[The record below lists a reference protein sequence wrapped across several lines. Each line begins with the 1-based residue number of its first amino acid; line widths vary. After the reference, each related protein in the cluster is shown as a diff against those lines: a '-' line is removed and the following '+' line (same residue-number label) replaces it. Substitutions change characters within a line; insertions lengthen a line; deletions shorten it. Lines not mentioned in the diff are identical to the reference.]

1 MAKSMTGYGRGRLEK
16 DGWIQNWEIRSVNGR
31 YLDVKWRLPQ
41 EVRPLEMELER
52 RVRETAGR
60 GRLEITLD
68 LTATDI
74 VLEGHRLNKPMA
86 VAMLSAVEELAQ
98 ERGHV
103 FQPDYSKLLGAP
115 ALWKDPGEE
124 MDEGFSRLAMEG
136 LGQALQAWDASRVK
150 EGESL
155 LEDLRGRLAELF
167 RLQAAIEPELPR
179 ILEQKKEGLRERLDA
194 LMAEVGVEFDEQ
206 RLLQEVA
213 VLTDRLDVSEEMSR
227 LRSHLERIKELFNS
241 DGEAGKRLD
250 FLLQECFREINTC
263 GNKAQDAEISGLV
276 VEFKAELEKCREQ
289 AQNME

>member
-1 MAKSMTGYGRGRLEK
+1 MAKSMTGYGRVRLEGG
-16 DGWIQNWEIRSVNGR
+16 GWLQNWEIRSVNGR

-52 RVRETAGR
+52 QVRKVAGR

-74 VLEGHRLNKPMA
+74 VLEGHHLNKPMA
-86 VAMLSAVEELAQ
+86 LAMLSAVEELAQ
-98 ERGHV
+98 ERGHA
-103 FQPDYSKLLGAP
+103 FQPDYSKLLSTP
-115 ALWKDPGEE
+115 ALWKDPGEDV
-124 MDEGFSRLAMEG
+124 DEELSRLATEG
-136 LGQALQAWDASRVK
+136 LREALKAWDASREK

-155 LEDLRGRLAELF
+155 LADLLGRLAELF
-167 RLQAAIEPELPR
+167 KLQAAIEAELPR
-179 ILEQKKEGLRERLDA
+179 ILEQKKTGLRERLDA
-194 LMAEVGVEFDEQ
+194 LMAEAGAEFDEQ

-227 LRSHLERIKELFNS
+227 LGAHLERIKELFS
-241 DGEAGKRLD
+241 SKGEAGKRLD

-263 GNKAQDAEISGLV
+263 GNKAQDAEISRLV

>member
-1 MAKSMTGYGRGRLEK
+1 MAKSMTGYGRVRLEGG
-16 DGWIQNWEIRSVNGR
+16 GWLQNWEIRSVNGR

-52 RVRETAGR
+52 QVRKVAGR

-74 VLEGHRLNKPMA
+74 VLEGHHLNKPMA
-86 VAMLSAVEELAQ
+86 LAMLSAVEELAQ
-98 ERGHV
+98 ERGHA
-103 FQPDYSKLLGAP
+103 FQPDYSKLLSTP
-115 ALWKDPGEE
+115 ALWKDPGEDV
-124 MDEGFSRLAMEG
+124 DEELSRLATEG
-136 LGQALQAWDASRVK
+136 LREALKAWDASREK

-155 LEDLRGRLAELF
+155 LADLRGRLAELF
-167 RLQAAIEPELPR
+167 KLQAAIEAELPR
-179 ILEQKKEGLRERLDA
+179 ILEQKKTGLRERLDA
-194 LMAEVGVEFDEQ
+194 LMAEAGAEFDEQ

-227 LRSHLERIKELFNS
+227 LGAHLERIKELFS
-241 DGEAGKRLD
+241 SKGEAGKRLD

-263 GNKAQDAEISGLV
+263 GNKAQDAEISRLV